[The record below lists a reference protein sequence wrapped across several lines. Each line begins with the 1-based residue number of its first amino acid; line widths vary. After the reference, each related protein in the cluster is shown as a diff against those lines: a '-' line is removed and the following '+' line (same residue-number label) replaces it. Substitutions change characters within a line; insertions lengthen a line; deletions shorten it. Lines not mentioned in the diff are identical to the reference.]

1 MKILFCINVHL
12 KALRAVGTQCWLV
25 CSTDPVMR
33 VTVHKE
39 DWESSVGLWTTPLA
53 PLSLLSRKKKK
64 AHIVAPSFL
73 PSFPSSFLE
82 TRWLCQMEFYFLV
95 TLCFG

>member
-1 MKILFCINVHL
+1 
-12 KALRAVGTQCWLV
+12 
-25 CSTDPVMR
+25 MR